1 MLLHPGPASS
11 IHTVIPAYSGRNLFI
26 LEGEKSFSVVLKAPK
41 RNSPADPSPTW
52 YAAAPSAPH
61 VRQKNTGRTD
71 TERDTARLFSSQK
84 GVTLR
89 IKKD

>member
-1 MLLHPGPASS
+1 MTPHTGQDYH
-11 IHTVIPAYSGRNLFI
+11 IHTVISAQDGGTMFI
-26 LEGEKSFSVVLKAPK
+26 LQGEKSFSVVLKAPK
-41 RNSPADPSPTW
+41 RKSSADPSPTW